1 MAVVPPLAAQT
12 TVSVTGRVTAQG
24 RPVADAQIGVT
35 DRETNRVRGTRT
47 STNGDYAVVGLAPG
61 VYSVRVLRVGF
72 APLTQEIRLLVG
84 QHATLNFELQETAVT
99 LSGVQVSSPDDSVT
113 IVLWVPD
120 TDSFE
125 DAAKAMGDQIDKQ
138 LDNVKTDNDGS
149 ETTVNGMPAYTLTGT
164 GKYEGTPVHWAVDLI
179 KAKKPFIAL
188 SIGESAKLQ
197 QHLDGY
203 KKLVASIK
211 PV

>member
-1 MAVVPPLAAQT
+1 MAGMLFAGCGGVAVTTNTTNANAAKPANTNAAST
-12 TVSVTGRVTAQG
+12 TSNANASSANTNAASAKTSAQG
-24 RPVADAQIGVT
+24 DNVITNQEAGITFTVPEGWKSEPNGEQI
-35 DRETNRVRGTRT
+35 
-47 STNGDYAVVGLAPG
+47 
-61 VYSVRVLRVGF
+61 
-72 APLTQEIRLLVG
+72 
-84 QHATLNFELQETAVT
+84 
-99 LSGVQVSSPDDSVT
+99 QVSSPDDSVT

-138 LDNVKTDNDGS
+138 LQDVKTDGDGK
-149 ETTVNGMPAYTLTGT
+149 ETTVNGMQAYTLTGT
-164 GKYEGTPVHWAVDLI
+164 GKYEGTPVNWAVDLI

-203 KKLVASIK
+203 KKLVQSIK